1 MLTKTKKL
9 RLFDLQQTP
18 NLLSPLLEKI
28 IELSD
33 VSLPEFLG
41 VQNANL
47 RTVAD
52 AFPQTKIVARGG
64 QIRIIGS
71 HPEIIRINEIFHLLL
86 EHYRRFGKL
95 SQEDV
100 KGYLA
105 EDANALELE
114 EKDQVVVYGK
124 GGIPIKPKTQNQHE
138 MVEKAYANDVLFA
151 VGPAGTGKT
160 FLAVALAVR
169 ALKNKQVKRII
180 ITRPAVEAGENL
192 GFLPGDLREK
202 VDPYLRPIYD
212 ALGEL
217 IPSEKFKFYQE
228 QNIIEIAPI
237 AYMRGRTLSNAF
249 VLIDEAQNTTSM
261 QLKMLLTRLGPNSK
275 MIVTGDISQI
285 DLPKKVRSGMVE
297 ALSILKDIEGIGI
310 ARLTGKDVI
319 RHSLVRHIIAAYER
333 ETERKEVKKAEN
345 A

>member
-1 MLTKTKKL
+1 M
-9 RLFDLQQTP
+9 
-18 NLLSPLLEKI
+18 LEKI
-28 IELSD
+28 IELPD

-41 VQNANL
+41 VQNTNL
-47 RTVAD
+47 REITD
-52 AFPQTKIVARGG
+52 AFPQSKIVARGN
-64 QIRIIGS
+64 QIRIMGS
-71 HPEIIRINEIFHLLL
+71 HPEILRINEIFRLLIA
-86 EHYRRFGKL
+86 HYQRYGTV

-100 KGYLA
+100 KAYIA
-105 EDANALELE
+105 DEANSATLE
-114 EKDQVVVYGK
+114 EQDQIIVYGK
-124 GGIPIKPKTQNQHE
+124 RGVAIKPKTANQQE
-138 MVEKAYANDVLFA
+138 MVDKAFANDVLFA
-151 VGPAGTGKT
+151 IGPAGTGKT

-169 ALKNKQVKRII
+169 ALKSKQVKRII
-180 ITRPAVEAGENL
+180 ITRPAVEAGESL
-192 GFLPGDLREK
+192 GFLPGDMREK

-285 DLPKKVRSGMVE
+285 DLPRKVRSGLVE
-297 ALSILKDIEGIGI
+297 AVDILGNIEGIGVT
-310 ARLTGKDVI
+310 RLSGKDVI
-319 RHSLVRHIIAAYER
+319 RHKLVRHIISAYER
-333 ETERKEVKKAEN
+333 EDEKKEQDKKK
-345 A
+345 